1 MWDQWSLVDGPR
13 PKRSNEHC
21 TELLAKRQR
30 RVHDSLERAGECEHV
45 PQIRGGLA
53 RPPPPPLGPPPN
65 RATSSASQANTTN
78 PHGHTTT
85 SHRTSLNDGFI
96 KFTYASMVE
105 SDEEDEEDRP
115 GLSQPTS
122 TAPVQP
128 TNRHQPGSLGLSA
141 PTQPSKVGNATTPL
155 PPGHGLTHLLTPPQ
169 TDSSN
174 TKPSGDTG
182 AGTNLGASSV
192 TTAAAAATGTV
203 TAQPYSTEKEILRLF
218 DMLQRM
224 IFLWVEECLPD
235 TFPEEFQ
242 TNQPER
248 YWELCGWTKP
258 MTLGNSLLQ
267 NRSWAKYVYESWVWR
282 FLHQEIFQ
290 LNSLAWAGGDVAKKY
305 GGLDGLGKTTNKQ
318 WGKAM
323 HTICLADSTT

>member
-1 MWDQWSLVDGPR
+1 MHNSI
-13 PKRSNEHC
+13 
-21 TELLAKRQR
+21 
-30 RVHDSLERAGECEHV
+30 ERTGECEDV
-45 PQIRGGLA
+45 PHIRGGLA
-53 RPPPPPLGPPPN
+53 RPTPPPLGPPPN
-65 RATSSASQANTTN
+65 RATSYAPQANTTN
-78 PHGHTTT
+78 RPGNTTT
-85 SHRTSLNDGFI
+85 SSKAAQSDDFIVRTNVSI
-96 KFTYASMVE
+96 VE

-115 GLSQPTS
+115 GLNQLTS
-122 TAPVQP
+122 TAPVQA
-128 TNRHQPGSLGLSA
+128 TNTHGVLGPSA
-141 PTQPSKVGNATTPL
+141 PTQQSKVGNATTPL
-155 PPGHGLTHLLTPPQ
+155 QPGHGSTHLLTPPQ

-174 TKPSGDTG
+174 KKSSGDPG
-182 AGTNLGASSV
+182 AGTNLGAPSV
-192 TTAAAAATGTV
+192 TTSATTATG
-203 TAQPYSTEKEILRLF
+203 TAQPYSTEEEILRLF

-290 LNSLAWAGGDVAKKY
+290 LKSLAWAGGDVAKKY
-305 GGLDGLGKTTNKQ
+305 GGLDGLGKMTNKK
-318 WGKAM
+318 WGKTM
-323 HTICLADSTT
+323 HANTHHGTS

>member
-1 MWDQWSLVDGPR
+1 MQDQWSLVDRPR
-13 PKRSNEHC
+13 PKRSNEDC
-21 TELLAKRQR
+21 TEHFVKRQR
-30 RVHDSLERAGECEHV
+30 KLHEFLKIVGECEHF

-53 RPPPPPLGPPPN
+53 RPTPPPLGPPPN

-78 PHGHTTT
+78 PHGNTTT
-85 SHRTSLNDGFI
+85 SPRASQSDDFI
-96 KFTYASMVE
+96 VYTNVRMVE
-105 SDEEDEEDRP
+105 SDEEEEEDRP
-115 GLSQPTS
+115 GQNQPNL

-128 TNRHQPGSLGLSA
+128 TNTHQPGSLGPRA
-141 PTQPSKVGNATTPL
+141 PTQPSEVGTATTPL
-155 PPGHGLTHLLTPPQ
+155 PPGHGATHLLTPPQ

-174 TKPSGDTG
+174 EKPSGDPG
-182 AGTNLGASSV
+182 AGTNLGAPSV
-192 TTAAAAATGTV
+192 TTSATTATGT
-203 TAQPYSTEKEILRLF
+203 AQSYSTEEEILRLF
-218 DMLQRM
+218 EMLQRM

-290 LNSLAWAGGDVAKKY
+290 LKSLAWAGGDVAKKY
-305 GGLDGLGKTTNKQ
+305 GGLGGLGKTTNKQ
-318 WGKAM
+318 WGKAT
-323 HTICLADSTT
+323 HTTCLTDSTT